1 MRTMHAT
8 NAIELSRIQLK
19 IYRERERE
27 RDTLTLT
34 LPQGAQAAAAAATLL
49 VLSLCV
55 LHEAKKQLAPSAN
68 WHYGESANCFNF
80 RLAFGKAL

>member
-1 MRTMHAT
+1 MRIMRTMHAA

-19 IYRERERE
+19 IETERERE

-34 LPQGAQAAAAAATLL
+34 LPQGAQAAAVVAAAATSL

-55 LHEAKKQLAPSAN
+55 SSKKAVGPLGKLAL
-68 WHYGESANCFNF
+68 
-80 RLAFGKAL
+80 RRIGKLL

>member
-1 MRTMHAT
+1 MRTMHAA

-19 IYRERERE
+19 IERGRGRG

-34 LPQGAQAAAAAATLL
+34 LPQGAQAAAEAAATLL

-55 LHEAKKQLAPSAN
+55 SNKKQLAPSAN

-80 RLAFGKAL
+80 RLAFGKAS

>member
-34 LPQGAQAAAAAATLL
+34 LPQGAQAAATLL

-68 WHYGESANCFNF
+68 WHYCESANCFNF